1 MGPDEEGEGEGVEDH
16 RILPA
21 RTADAIAATSS
32 TASELDERGGGGDER
47 RE

>member
-16 RILPA
+16 WILPA
-21 RTADAIAATSS
+21 RIADAIAATSS